1 MILQMNNNKEQN
13 EKCWYILDYPYRI
26 FIIRASGSLKTNA
39 LLTLIKYQD
48 DTDKIYLYSKDLGK
62 PKYEFLIKKRK
73 DDKYE

>member
-1 MILQMNNNKEQN
+1 MLIYSRLSLQNFHNQGFWVTKN
-13 EKCWYILDYPYRI
+13 
-26 FIIRASGSLKTNA
+26 NA

-48 DTDKIYLYSKDLGK
+48 DTDKIYLYSKHLGK